1 MTHTGPHDLI
11 SPASLFM
18 VTRSGSLR
26 TALESPKVARKVEGF
41 APRGPY
47 SDLPQCSG
55 PLKE

>member
-1 MTHTGPHDLI
+1 MTHTRPHDLI

-18 VTRSGSLR
+18 VTRSGSPR
-26 TALESPKVARKVEGF
+26 TALESLKVARKVESF
-41 APRGPY
+41 APWGPY